1 MVWMDRNSK
10 LARTWPSLGFLAADR
25 AALSAI
31 PAAIAG
37 ELKIHQG

>member
-10 LARTWPSLGFLAADR
+10 LARWPSVGFLAADR